1 MNNGT
6 FNPYFS
12 KLDSTLSFSPFLS
25 LKKILLSAK
34 QNRCC
39 PNLSSK
45 QILWYFHS
53 ITRYLCRSNIWVELL
68 YFFPWSLHT

>member
-12 KLDSTLSFSPFLS
+12 KLDFHFILLPFPH
-25 LKKILLSAK
+25 LKKKNLSAK

-39 PNLSSK
+39 QDLSCKPS
-45 QILWYFHS
+45 LWYFHS
-53 ITRYLCRSNIWVELL
+53 ITRYLCRSN
-68 YFFPWSLHT
+68 FSAD